1 LKPSSIIWQ
10 CLITLTLIVLSL
22 WVYDRQFKTVYI
34 QEKSPIIS
42 EVSYEYPPG
51 KTRIDALR
59 SMYDLDFISVSKKA
73 KTSVVFITAFEKVD
87 NTRYQDEYRK
97 EKGSGVIISPDG
109 NIVTNYHVIADADY
123 IEITLEDKREFR
135 AEVIGFDKATDL
147 ALLKIESQGL
157 PFQRFANSDSL
168 QVGEWILAIG
178 NPFGLQSTVTA
189 GIVSAKARNLDIID
203 HNDIESFIQT
213 DAVINPGS
221 SGGALI
227 DAQGA
232 LMGIFSAIISK
243 SGNYE
248 GLSFAIPSNLARKVI
263 VDINEFGA
271 VQRGKIGV
279 TVTDV
284 NADNAE
290 LVKLPFIKGVMI
302 SGVNLNSAAADVG
315 LKKRDVI
322 TNVSGNEVASTAE
335 FYEALNRYRP
345 GDEIEMTYYRKSKPY
360 LAKITL
366 RNYLN
371 TTDYIAVRSDKVLRD
386 LGIEVRDL
394 NNKEVARVKSDG
406 VYVVSVAKG
415 SKIDQTNMEPG
426 YIIEHFNDI
435 RIRNAQELIAL
446 LKHTEGEVTLR
457 GFYER
462 YPDVYPYTFSTGSD

>member
-1 LKPSSIIWQ
+1 M
-10 CLITLTLIVLSL
+10 
-22 WVYDRQFKTVYI
+22 
-34 QEKSPIIS
+34 
-42 EVSYEYPPG
+42 SYSYPPG
-51 KTRIDALR
+51 KSRFDALR
-59 SMYDLDFISVSKKA
+59 HFHDIDFISVSKKA
-73 KTSVVFITAFEKVD
+73 KAAVVFITAFEKVD
-87 NTRYQDEYRK
+87 QTRYKDEYRK

-248 GLSFAIPSNLARKVI
+248 GLSFAIPSNIARKVI

-290 LVKLPFIKGVMI
+290 LVKLPFITGVMI
-302 SGVNLNSAAADVG
+302 SGVNLNSAAADAG
-315 LKKRDVI
+315 IKKRDVI
-322 TNVSGNEVASTAE
+322 TMVSDDAVASTAE
-335 FYEALNRYRP
+335 FYEVLNKYRP
-345 GDEIEMTYYRKSKPY
+345 GDEITITYYRKSKPHSVN
-360 LAKITL
+360 ITL

-394 NNKEVARVKSDG
+394 NNKEVTRVKSDG

-415 SKIDQTNMEPG
+415 SRIDLTNMEPG

-435 RIRNAQELIAL
+435 RIKDAQELISL

-462 YPDVYPYTFSTGSD
+462 YPDVYPYTFSTSEK